1 MHGLSSFLL
10 DDSFTTLVGQA
21 IASCEPEARVIANV
35 TRVESKGKD
44 LRFGSPA
51 SPTLTMHIGL
61 RPEDLSAC
69 RADIGRPRLEPR
81 RRLYG
86 IGMGKTGTNVLASM
100 FTGVKAAHEAESG
113 EVIDAVLDYDAGR
126 NDWRRLRDCVV
137 HRDARLGLAVDVSNV
152 NLFLVDL
159 FVALAPDAVFVL
171 TVRDPISWLDSIMN
185 HYLARPATAQWRAF
199 ADHRFG
205 GDGAAHPAEE
215 RILAEHGLYT
225 LAGYLS
231 YWTAHMA
238 KALEAV
244 PADRLLVVPVDRIAA
259 EAERIAAFGGFAATA
274 VDRTRIH
281 EYRNHAKRPLVQ
293 QIPRDHLEAAVR
305 RHCGPLV
312 QRFFPGISSAE
323 PAGMTSGPQ
332 VERP

>member
-1 MHGLSSFLL
+1 
-10 DDSFTTLVGQA
+10 
-21 IASCEPEARVIANV
+21 
-35 TRVESKGKD
+35 
-44 LRFGSPA
+44 
-51 SPTLTMHIGL
+51 
-61 RPEDLSAC
+61 
-69 RADIGRPRLEPR
+69 
-81 RRLYG
+81 
-86 IGMGKTGTNVLASM
+86 MGKTGTNVLASM

-113 EVIDAVLDYDAGR
+113 EVIEAVLDYDAGR

-137 HRDARLGLAVDVSNV
+137 DRDERLGLAVDVSNV

-171 TVRDPISWLDSIMN
+171 TVRDPFSWLDSIVN

-225 LAGYLS
+225 LAGYLG

-238 KALEAV
+238 KAIDAV

-281 EYRNHAKRPLVQ
+281 EYRNHAKRPIVQ
-293 QIPRDHLEAAVR
+293 QIPPDHLEAAVH

-312 QRFFPGISSAE
+312 RRFFPGILAPDAPGLAAARQAE
-323 PAGMTSGPQ
+323 TS
-332 VERP
+332 